1 MSHFVTAR
9 AAAGSRVKL
18 ALLVV
23 AGSFGCV
30 LGAGIASADT
40 VNADAP
46 SRVVRYSTEALTSND
61 GVRDL
66 YRRIQSAAKQVCPDS
81 YSKDLHANELVKAC
95 RQQAVA
101 NAIHQI
107 NNSQLAALHAGSSKS
122 G

>member
-1 MSHFVTAR
+1 MSHFVSAR
-9 AAAGSRVKL
+9 A

-23 AGSFGCV
+23 AGSLGI
-30 LGAGIASADT
+30 LGAGVASADT
-40 VNADAP
+40 ANADAP
-46 SRVVRYSTEALTSND
+46 TRVVRYSTETLTSND

-66 YRRIQSAAKQVCPDS
+66 YRRIQFAAKQVCPDS
-81 YSKDLHANELVKAC
+81 FSRDLHANELVKAC

-107 NNSQLAALHAGSSKS
+107 NNSQLAALHASSSKK

>member
-1 MSHFVTAR
+1 MSDFIAAR
-9 AAAGSRVKL
+9 AAGSRVKL
-18 ALLVV
+18 ALLLA
-23 AGSFGCV
+23 AGSLGCV

-61 GVRDL
+61 GVQDL

-107 NNSQLAALHAGSSKS
+107 NNSQLAALHAGSSKR

>member
-9 AAAGSRVKL
+9 AAPL
-18 ALLVV
+18 ALLVA
-23 AGSFGCV
+23 AGSLGCV
-30 LGAGIASADT
+30 LGAGVAGAET

-61 GVRDL
+61 GLQDL
-66 YRRIQSAAKQVCPDS
+66 YRRIQFAAKQVCPAS
-81 YSKDLHANELVKAC
+81 YSRDLHANDLVKAC
-95 RQQAVA
+95 RQQAIT

-107 NNSQLAALHAGSSKS
+107 NNSQLAALHASSSKN

>member
-9 AAAGSRVKL
+9 TTQLALLMAAGSL
-18 ALLVV
+18 
-23 AGSFGCV
+23 GCL
-30 LGAGIASADT
+30 LGAGAASADT

-61 GVRDL
+61 GLQDL
-66 YRRIQSAAKQVCPDS
+66 YRRIQFAAKQVCPDS
-81 YSKDLHANELVKAC
+81 FSRDLHANELVKAC
-95 RQQAVA
+95 RQLAVT

-107 NNSQLAALHAGSSKS
+107 NNSQLAALHAGSSKN

>member
-1 MSHFVTAR
+1 MSHSVAAR
-9 AAAGSRVKL
+9 AAGSRVKL

-23 AGSFGCV
+23 AGSLGCM
-30 LGAGIASADT
+30 LGAGVASADT
-40 VNADAP
+40 VNADVP

-61 GVRDL
+61 GVQDL
-66 YRRIQSAAKQVCPDS
+66 YRRIQFAAKQVCPDS

-95 RQQAVA
+95 RQQALA

-107 NNSQLAALHAGSSKS
+107 NNSQLAALHASSSKS